1 MILLHCKLPNHF
13 KGTTINNI
21 FLELRCDD
29 RCTTMNVIKFI
40 ECLKKKKEQLVG
52 CFRLGFL

>member
-21 FLELRCDD
+21 FLELGCDD

-40 ECLKKKKEQLVG
+40 E
-52 CFRLGFL
+52 